1 MAKVNPLFTDS
12 TLLQGDPIGTQIE
25 LNDILTYDDEN
36 LYFVIVKPDGQ
47 ETYLPME
54 KVEETGFFEVFV
66 RLVHQK
72 PVSFYFGIE
81 KEGELL
87 LKTELQQRIARYAL
101 IESWEPLRSLY
112 PNGRSQKASPSAQ
125 EMNDVEALLGKAEEI
140 GEMLETT
147 SDEASPESLAETSAE
162 SAGEPASIEI
172 KTPAKGSPILKP
184 DQVQDITDLLQK
196 WGFS

>member
-12 TLLQGDPIGTQIE
+12 TLLQGDSIGTQIE
-25 LNDILTYDDEN
+25 LNDIMTFDGEN

-47 ETYLPME
+47 ETYMPME

-81 KEGELL
+81 KDGELL
-87 LKTELQQRIARYAL
+87 LKTETQQRIARYAL
-101 IESWEPLRSLY
+101 IENWEPIQILY
-112 PNGRSQKASPSAQ
+112 PNGRAQASITQ
-125 EMNDVEALLGKAEEI
+125 VEAVGEVGALLEKADEI
-140 GEMLETT
+140 GAMLDTE
-147 SDEASPESLAETSAE
+147 SAE
-162 SAGEPASIEI
+162 NPAEPTSNEPKVVS
-172 KTPAKGSPILKP
+172 KTTPILKP
-184 DQVQDITDLLQK
+184 DQVQNITDLMQK